1 MKKIVAIIQARVG
14 STRLPGKVLLDLKGK
29 TVLNHVVDRVK
40 KSKYIDEVIVATTDL
55 EQDNKIVDEC
65 KKIGC
70 KYFRGSEID
79 VLSRYYLCAKEND
92 ADIIIRITSDCPL
105 IDHLVIDEMLGF
117 YLKNNYKLV
126 TNAGDIHNRTY
137 PRGLDTEIFDFD
149 TLENAYKNAN
159 KDYQKEHVT
168 PYIYENEKDIY
179 YYKNDIDYSKYRLT
193 LDTKED
199 FELIKRIY
207 DLVYIDSQNFYLD
220 DIVKILLKQ
229 PDLEQIN
236 KHIKQKQYKVN
247 RG

>member
-1 MKKIVAIIQARVG
+1 MKKTVAIIQARVG

-40 KSKYIDEVIVATTDL
+40 KSKYIDEVIVATTYL
-55 EQDNKIVDEC
+55 EQDDKIVDEC
-65 KKIGC
+65 NKIGC
-70 KYFRGSEID
+70 KYFRGSESN
-79 VLSRYYLCAKEND
+79 VLSRYYLCAKENK
-92 ADIIIRITSDCPL
+92 ADIVIRITSDCPL
-105 IDHLVIDEMLGF
+105 IDPLVIDEMLDF
-117 YLKNNYKLV
+117 YLKSNYKLV

-207 DLVYIDSQNFYLD
+207 DLLYMDGEKFYLD
-220 DIVKILLKQ
+220 DIVKTLLKE

-236 KHIKQKQYKVN
+236 KYIKQKQYKVN

>member
-29 TVLNHVVDRVK
+29 TVLYHVVDRVK

-55 EQDNKIVDEC
+55 GQDDKIVDEC
-65 KKIGC
+65 NKIGC
-70 KYFRGSEID
+70 KCFRGSESD

-105 IDHLVIDEMLGF
+105 IDPLVIDEILDF

>member
-1 MKKIVAIIQARVG
+1 MKKTVAIIQARVG

-40 KSKYIDEVIVATTDL
+40 KSKYIDEVIVATTYL
-55 EQDNKIVDEC
+55 EQDDKIVDEC
-65 KKIGC
+65 NKIGC
-70 KYFRGSEID
+70 KYFRGSESN
-79 VLSRYYLCAKEND
+79 VLSRYYLCAKENK
-92 ADIIIRITSDCPL
+92 ADIVIRITSDCPL
-105 IDHLVIDEMLGF
+105 IDPLVIDEILDF

-149 TLENAYKNAN
+149 TLEKAYKNAN

>member
-55 EQDNKIVDEC
+55 EQDDKIVDEC
-65 KKIGC
+65 NKIGC
-70 KYFRGSEID
+70 KYFRGSESN
-79 VLSRYYLCAKEND
+79 VLSRYYLCAKENK
-92 ADIIIRITSDCPL
+92 ADIVIRITSDCPL
-105 IDHLVIDEMLGF
+105 IDPLVIDEMLDF
-117 YLKNNYKLV
+117 YLKSNYKLV

-207 DLVYIDSQNFYLD
+207 DLLYTDSEKFYLD
-220 DIVKILLKQ
+220 DILKIMIKNKQ
-229 PDLEQIN
+229 LENIN
-236 KHIKQKQYKVN
+236 SHIKQKALKSE
-247 RG
+247 GE

>member
-40 KSKYIDEVIVATTDL
+40 KSRYINEVIVATTDL
-55 EQDNKIVDEC
+55 EQDDKIVDEC
-65 KKIGC
+65 NKIGC
-70 KYFRGSEID
+70 KYFRGSEND
-79 VLSRYYLCAKEND
+79 VLSRYYLCGKEND
-92 ADIIIRITSDCPL
+92 ADIVIRITSDCPL
-105 IDHLVIDEMLGF
+105 IDPLVIDEMLGF
-117 YLKNNYKLV
+117 YLKSNYTLV

-137 PRGLDTEIFDFD
+137 PRGLDTEIFDFNA
-149 TLENAYKNAN
+149 LENAYKNAN

-207 DLVYIDSQNFYLD
+207 DFLYTDSKNFYLE
-220 DIVKILLKQ
+220 DIVKVMITNKQ
-229 PDLEQIN
+229 LENIN
-236 KHIKQKQYKVN
+236 SHIKQKALKTE
-247 RG
+247 GE

>member
-55 EQDNKIVDEC
+55 EQDDKIVDEC

-70 KYFRGSEID
+70 KYFRGSESD
-79 VLSRYYLCAKEND
+79 VLSRYYLCAKENK
-92 ADIIIRITSDCPL
+92 ADIVIRITSDCPL

-117 YLKNNYKLV
+117 YLKSNYRLV

-137 PRGLDTEIFDFD
+137 PRGLDTEIFDFNA
-149 TLENAYKNAN
+149 LENAYKNAN

-207 DLVYIDSQNFYLD
+207 DFLYIDSKDFYLD
-220 DIVKILLKQ
+220 DILKVMITNKQ
-229 PDLEQIN
+229 LENIN
-236 KHIKQKQYKVN
+236 SHIKQKALKTE
-247 RG
+247 GE

>member
-1 MKKIVAIIQARVG
+1 
-14 STRLPGKVLLDLKGK
+14 
-29 TVLNHVVDRVK
+29 
-40 KSKYIDEVIVATTDL
+40 
-55 EQDNKIVDEC
+55 
-65 KKIGC
+65 C
-70 KYFRGSEID
+70 KYFRGSESD

-105 IDHLVIDEMLGF
+105 IDPLVIDEILDF

-179 YYKNDIDYSKYRLT
+179 YYKND
-193 LDTKED
+193 
-199 FELIKRIY
+199 
-207 DLVYIDSQNFYLD
+207 
-220 DIVKILLKQ
+220 
-229 PDLEQIN
+229 
-236 KHIKQKQYKVN
+236 
-247 RG
+247 